1 MLSSKVA
8 HRLPSQAFHHRFLF
22 PRARLSSYPLR
33 WSSPGSAT
41 RLSSTMTEDE
51 PIAYNWIRGV
61 ESIERYTP
69 GGYHP
74 VMVGDTL
81 HKRYRIVDKLGSGGY
96 STVWLAHDDKLDEYV
111 APKCSSPRDKG
122 AGSVACL

>member
-1 MLSSKVA
+1 
-8 HRLPSQAFHHRFLF
+8 
-22 PRARLSSYPLR
+22 
-33 WSSPGSAT
+33 
-41 RLSSTMTEDE
+41 MTEDE

-96 STVWLAHDDKLDEYV
+96 STVWLAHDDKLDAYV
-111 APKCSSPRDKG
+111 APKVCIADAPPPRDKG
-122 AGSVACL
+122 AERVACL